1 MVNAGSR
8 CVARLNGVAR
18 LNVGAAVATAAI
30 VVIGFVG
37 AAPPVRDSHVA
48 SAVRVAAV
56 NTSNMLLAAQWAALD
71 QFLATHADFVATAGR
86 AEADR
91 SFGAVAAITPTTGS
105 VTAPT
110 SMAGSSTAPMPLA
123 ATALPAPQPAGAVA
137 VIEQAIVSALSTAFL
152 TLAQPLVSTPQL
164 AAIFGPFVFFG
175 VILYGLVVGVPL
187 TIFNSIAAPILNLLP
202 FSAVPA
208 PVSATPTLTAAVSTG
223 PLAPTART
231 VTASDPVTP
240 SPKAT
245 HKGRALPMSRT
256 PKGGVATPDAT
267 GDDDAAGQ
275 LRSTARQSMPHGPVT
290 AAGQSHDRN
299 VGGQDAGS
307 QAGVPKG
314 AGEAGASPSRSSKL
328 GHGSRPI
335 RGDKGNS

>member
-18 LNVGAAVATAAI
+18 LNVGVSVATAAI

-37 AAPPVRDSHVA
+37 AAPPVCDSHVA

-56 NTSNMLLAAQWAALD
+56 NTSNMLLAAQSAALD
-71 QFLATHADFVATAGR
+71 QFLDTHADFVATAGR
-86 AEADR
+86 AGADR

-105 VTAPT
+105 GTAPT
-110 SMAGSSTAPMPLA
+110 STAGSSTAPMPLA

-208 PVSATPTLTAAVSTG
+208 PVSATPTPTAAVSTG
-223 PLAPTART
+223 PLAPTAPT
-231 VTASDPVTP
+231 VTVSDPVTR

-245 HKGRALPMSRT
+245 HKGRALPTSRT

-267 GDDDAAGQ
+267 GDDVAGQ
-275 LRSTARQSMPHGPVT
+275 LKATARQAVPHRPVT
-290 AAGQSHDRN
+290 AASQSQDRN

-314 AGEAGASPSRSSKL
+314 AGKAGASPSRSSKL

>member
-1 MVNAGSR
+1 M
-8 CVARLNGVAR
+8 AR
-18 LNVGAAVATAAI
+18 LNVGVAVATAAV

-48 SAVRVAAV
+48 SAVRVVAV
-56 NTSNMLLAAQWAALD
+56 NTSNILLAAQWAALD
-71 QFLATHADFVATAGR
+71 HFLATHADFVATAGR
-86 AEADR
+86 AGADR

-105 VTAPT
+105 GTVPT
-110 SMAGSSTAPMPLA
+110 SVAGSSTAPMPLA

-208 PVSATPTLTAAVSTG
+208 PVSATPTPTAAVSTG
-223 PLAPTART
+223 PLAPTVT
-231 VTASDPVTP
+231 VSDPVTR

-245 HKGRALPMSRT
+245 HKGRALPTSRT

-267 GDDDAAGQ
+267 GDDVAGQ
-275 LRSTARQSMPHGPVT
+275 LKSTARQAVPHRPVT
-290 AAGQSHDRN
+290 AASQSQDRN

-314 AGEAGASPSRSSKL
+314 AGKAGASPSRSSKL
-328 GHGSRPI
+328 GHGSRSV